1 MEPERLNA
9 LSGKLEDLNQ
19 RSAEL
24 RRYL

>member
-1 MEPERLNA
+1 MEAERLNA
-9 LSGKLEDLNQ
+9 LAAQLEDLKA